1 MTSQI
6 NRWRKWPVY
15 LAVAVF
21 ALALAAD
28 ASGAGSVGFPRPKG
42 ATPVSVA
49 LVPSYKPCIAPNR
62 THVAPLSAGS
72 CTLPEQTSPF
82 LTVGTANA
90 NGVAANSTG
99 SLKIAVKPGD
109 PATPADEADIALTAS
124 VTDVRRQT
132 DLGDYTGELQA
143 NVRLRLTDE
152 ASGPAADEAATVQDF
167 AFAFTVPCQATV
179 STTIGATCA
188 VTTTADSLQPG
199 TVREGARTLWQL
211 GQVTIQDGGPD
222 GLASTAAGN
231 TEFETQ
237 GVFVP

>member
-6 NRWRKWPVY
+6 NRWLKWSVY

-21 ALALAAD
+21 ALALATN
-28 ASGAGSVGFPRPKG
+28 ASGAGSAGFPRPKG

-49 LVPSYKPCIAPNR
+49 LVPSYQACISPNR
-62 THVAPLSAGS
+62 THVAPVSAAS
-72 CTLPEQTSPF
+72 CAPPVQTSPF

-90 NGVAANSTG
+90 NGQAANSTG
-99 SLKIAVKPGD
+99 SLKFAVKPGD
-109 PATPADEADIALTAS
+109 PTTAADEADIALTAS

-132 DLGDYTGELQA
+132 DLSDYTGELQA
-143 NVRLRLTDE
+143 NVRLRFTDQ
-152 ASGPAADEAATVQDF
+152 ASGPAADESATVQDF
-167 AFAFTVPCQATV
+167 IYEFTVPCQATV

-188 VTTTADSLQPG
+188 VTTSADALQPG
-199 TVREGARTLWQL
+199 TIREGARTLWQL
-211 GQVTIQDGGPD
+211 GQVTLLDGGPD